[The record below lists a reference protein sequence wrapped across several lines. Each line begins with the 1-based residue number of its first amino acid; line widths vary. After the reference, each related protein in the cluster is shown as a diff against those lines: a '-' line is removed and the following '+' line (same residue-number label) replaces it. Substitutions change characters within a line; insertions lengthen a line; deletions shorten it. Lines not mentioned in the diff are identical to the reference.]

1 MRLRFAPSPTGQLHV
16 GNARTALFNWL
27 LARAHGGQ
35 FILRIEDTDRE
46 RSTTASERAIL
57 DDLAWLG
64 LTWDEG
70 PDIGGPCGPYRQSE
84 RLATYRAWAERLGK
98 SGDAYYCF
106 CTPDEV
112 ERDRQAAVA
121 AGEVPRYS
129 GRCRALS
136 HAEATTR
143 IVTGTPAVVRF
154 RVPDRQEF
162 EFDDAVRGHVV
173 VKKEMI
179 GDFVLLRSDGMP
191 AYNFAVVVD
200 DILMEITHVIRG
212 EDHVSN
218 TPRQVMLYDAFGAA
232 RPTFA
237 HLSLVLGPDHAPL
250 SKRHGATSVAEFRSR
265 GYLPEAVV
273 NYLALLGWSPGDD
286 QELLPL
292 AELARRFS
300 LASVG
305 KSASV
310 FDFDKLGWV
319 NRHYLKQSAPD
330 RTFSLAWPYLAEAG
344 FVGPDVALERVTE
357 HPEAYA
363 WLRDL
368 AAAGAASVDRLAEIP
383 KRFRCVVRYDV
394 EHVLA
399 EPELASELGGGSAA
413 AVVRAL
419 AQELALRGPL
429 DRDAFRAAVGAVKQ
443 ATGVKGR
450 ELFHPI
456 RVALTGQA
464 AGPELDQVVPLI
476 DRGSEVQAVT
486 GASIA
491 SCRARA
497 QALAKALAP

>member
-27 LARAHGGQ
+27 LARAQGGR

-46 RSTTASERAIL
+46 RSTLASERAIL
-57 DDLAWLG
+57 EDLAWLG

-70 PDIGGPCGPYRQSE
+70 PDTGGPHGPYRQSE

-129 GRCRALS
+129 GRCRELS
-136 HAEATTR
+136 HAEASRR
-143 IVTGTPAVVRF
+143 IVTGMPAVVRF
-154 RVPDRQEF
+154 RVPDRDEF
-162 EFDDAVRGHVV
+162 EFDDAVRGRVV

-218 TPRQVMLYDAFGAA
+218 TPRQAMLYDAFGAT

-265 GYLPEAVV
+265 GYLPEALV

-292 AELARRFS
+292 AELARRFT
-300 LASVG
+300 LESVG

-319 NRHYLKQSAPD
+319 NRHYLKQSAPE
-330 RTFSLAWPYLAEAG
+330 RTLSLAWPYLAEAG
-344 FVGPDVALERVTE
+344 FVGPDATLERVSE
-357 HPEAYA
+357 HAEAHA

-368 AAAGAASVDRLAEIP
+368 ALAGAASVDRLAEIP
-383 KRFRCVVRYDV
+383 ERFRCVVRYGADR
-394 EHVLA
+394 VLA
-399 EPELASELGGGSAA
+399 EPDLARELRSGTAA

-419 AQELALRGPL
+419 AAELASRGPL
-429 DRDAFRAAVGAVKQ
+429 DRDAFRAAVAAVKQ
-443 ATGVKGR
+443 TTLAKGR

-456 RVALTGQA
+456 RVALTGETV
-464 AGPELDQVVPLI
+464 GPELDLVVPLI
-476 DRGSEVQAVT
+476 DRGSALQTVT
-486 GASIA
+486 GASIV

-497 QALAKALAP
+497 AALAEALAS